1 MYSFVLWI
9 DKRHSLLSVLW
20 FFCACSIL
28 WCCDSS
34 RYVHYRLH
42 QGCIKSWAASKL
54 ASCEDGLNYRIQSH
68 FKPCTKRA
76 SSFVLFAL
84 TRISIIPRSFIHCR
98 AKWAAKFMYMNPT
111 LNAKQLL
118 PPVILS
124 STAQPK
130 EPNKLLNI
138 WTQHLMCVQLIPCS
152 FIHRRAKR
160 AKQPAKYMNS
170 TLNAHTNFSTAEPN
184 EPACLMNG

>member
-9 DKRHSLLSVLW
+9 DERYSLLSVLW

-84 TRISIIPRSFIHCR
+84 TRISITPRSFIHCR
-98 AKWAAKFMYMNPT
+98 AKIAAKFMYMNPT

-118 PPVILS
+118 S
-124 STAQPK
+124 SG
-130 EPNKLLNI
+130 
-138 WTQHLMCVQLIPCS
+138 HS
-152 FIHRRAKR
+152 FIHCRAKR
-160 AKQPAKYMNS
+160 AKQAAKYTNS
-170 TLNAHTNFSTAEPN
+170 TLNVRTTYSSFFHPPPSQTSQTTR
-184 EPACLMNG
+184 